1 MYAGFWKRFLAFIID
16 NIILQAVMY
25 TLMMLMGLANS
36 LPQDNAAMS
45 PEVLIRTL
53 ILLASF
59 SVGGFLITI
68 LYWAIFEASPLMAT
82 PGKLAL
88 GIKVVDMN
96 GQRIS
101 FLKSLGR
108 NLGKIITGL
117 TLNIGYVM
125 AGFTVRKQALHDKMA
140 NALVIDASA
149 LGATEFPP
157 LEKAGAGKIFLA
169 ILGGLSPYFL
179 ILALFAALAGFMFTM
194 FNGLGNMPSFEDLN
208 GSRPAECSNGVC
220 SATGG
225 PLFSISEEQKEEL
238 KLQDDWLTLIA
249 HFQNEFAS
257 KNENGAFAASFEELE
272 NAIPGFPKD
281 QGKGGN
287 PQINL
292 GSDFVSLSV
301 PDSEDKKGYT
311 LTKCYRKEG
320 KSCIQTED
328 TDLLVGSG
336 LDYSSPN
343 TCCL

>member
-25 TLMMLMGLANS
+25 TLMMLMGLYNS
-36 LPQDNAAMS
+36 LPQDPAAMT
-45 PEVLIRTL
+45 PDVLMRTAVMF
-53 ILLASF
+53 ASF
-59 SVGGFLITI
+59 GIGSFLITV
-68 LYWAIFEASPLMAT
+68 LYWAVFEASPLMAT

-88 GIKVVDMN
+88 GIKVVDMD

-101 FLKSLGR
+101 FFKSLGR

-140 NALVIDASA
+140 NALVINASA
-149 LGATEFPP
+149 LGETEFPP

-169 ILGGLSPYFL
+169 ILGGLSPYLL
-179 ILALFAALAGFMFTM
+179 ILAFIGALAGLMFTM
-194 FNGLGNMPSFEDLN
+194 FNGFKDMPRFEGLN
-208 GSRPAECSNGVC
+208 GNRPAECSNGVC
-220 SATGG
+220 SATGE

-238 KLQDDWLTLIA
+238 QLQNDWLTLIA
-249 HFQNEFAS
+249 HFQKEFAS
-257 KNENGAFAASFEELE
+257 KNENGTFASSFEELE
-272 NAIPGFPKD
+272 NTIPGFPKD
-281 QGKGGN
+281 QGNSGN
-287 PQINL
+287 YQINF
-292 GSDFVSLSV
+292 GRDFVSLTV
-301 PDSEDKKGYT
+301 PDSEDKKGYV
-311 LTKCYRKEG
+311 LTKCYRKED

-328 TDLLVGSG
+328 ADLIVGSG